1 MIEFVA
7 TIVINTSPD
16 EVFRFIANRENYPK
30 WISGVSG
37 AHVAIL
43 SQGPFEEGT
52 LIQEGPAVMRVFHV
66 RVNQGFELETVHFDF
81 LARFLLKHGHTLFQF
96 EPAGQGTR
104 VTWKAQIEST
114 PLLRLFGHF
123 LARRAY
129 QSVQAGLEQLKALFE
144 QKKG

>member
-16 EVFRFIANRENYPK
+16 EIFRFVANRENYPQ
-30 WISGVSG
+30 WISAVSG

-43 SQGPFEEGT
+43 SPGPFGEGT

-66 RVNQGFELETVHFDF
+66 QVNQSFELESVHFDF

-104 VTWKAQIEST
+104 VTWHAKIEST
-114 PLLRLFGHF
+114 PLVKLFDRF
-123 LARRAY
+123 LARRA
-129 QSVQAGLEQLKALFE
+129 QRNVQAGLEQLKKRLE

>member
-7 TIVINTSPD
+7 TIVIDTSPD
-16 EVFRFIANRENYPK
+16 EVFQFIANRENYPK
-30 WISGVSG
+30 WISAVSG

-43 SQGPFEEGT
+43 SQGPFGEGT

-66 RVNQGFELETVHFDF
+66 RVNQGFELESVHFAF
-81 LARFLLKHGHTLFQF
+81 LARFLLKYGHTLFEF

-104 VTWKAQIEST
+104 VTWTAQIEST
-114 PLLRLFGHF
+114 PLLRLFDHF
-123 LARRAY
+123 LARRAH
-129 QSVQAGLEQLKALFE
+129 QSVQRGLEQLKTLLE

>member
-7 TIVINTSPD
+7 TVVINASPD
-16 EVFRFIANRENYPK
+16 KVFRFVANRENYPH
-30 WISGVSG
+30 WISDVSG

-43 SQGPFEEGT
+43 SQGPFGEGT

-66 RVNQGFELETVHFDF
+66 QANQSFELESVHFDF

-104 VTWKAQIEST
+104 VTWNAQIESA
-114 PLLRLFGHF
+114 PLVRLFDRF
-123 LARRAY
+123 LARRTH
-129 QSVQAGLEQLKALFE
+129 QNVQAGLEKLKILLE
-144 QKKG
+144 QNKG